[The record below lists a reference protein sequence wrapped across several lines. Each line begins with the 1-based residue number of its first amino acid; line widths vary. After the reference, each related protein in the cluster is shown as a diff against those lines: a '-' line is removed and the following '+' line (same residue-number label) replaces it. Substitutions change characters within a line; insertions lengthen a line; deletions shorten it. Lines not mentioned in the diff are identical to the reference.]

1 MSREAQG
8 KWAILGHYRDWRSER
23 ESAHDRTVEHGL
35 AGYVVNRDRPDP
47 VGPVRNPCN
56 ADTCVVSGT

>member
-1 MSREAQG
+1 M
-8 KWAILGHYRDWRSER
+8 
-23 ESAHDRTVEHGL
+23 SAHDRTVEHGL